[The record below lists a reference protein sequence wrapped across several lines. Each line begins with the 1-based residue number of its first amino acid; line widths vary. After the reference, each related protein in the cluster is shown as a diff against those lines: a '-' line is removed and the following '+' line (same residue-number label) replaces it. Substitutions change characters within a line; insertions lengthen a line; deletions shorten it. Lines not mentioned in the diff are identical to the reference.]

1 TELVRRVRDT
11 GLGAYSNQDLP
22 FDRLVEYLSPH
33 RSSAHAPLVQVMLQ
47 VHAAGAADASA
58 APSALDGEPMA
69 FRGAGAKS
77 DLTFALTETTGPDG
91 APGGLRVVQGRGVL
105 QDTPQPAR
113 LLTRRLAE
121 TLDAC
126 AADPEALLSALGE
139 GRPAPG
145 GPEVVV
151 DAQGR
156 PAPVRVPGEVHE
168 PAPGGGLRATGRRA
182 YRDAD
187 GVLRPVAAQSVN
199 GYP

>member
-1 TELVRRVRDT
+1 
-11 GLGAYSNQDLP
+11 
-22 FDRLVEYLSPH
+22 
-33 RSSAHAPLVQVMLQ
+33 
-47 VHAAGAADASA
+47 GAADASP

-91 APGGLRVVQGRGVL
+91 APAGLRGVL
-105 QDTPQPAR
+105 RYATALSDAETAR

-126 AADPEALLSALGE
+126 AAEPEAPLSALGE
-139 GRPAPG
+139 GRRAPG
-145 GPEVVV
+145 GPEVVL

-187 GVLRPVAAQSVN
+187 GVLRP
-199 GYP
+199 